1 MVVRDLDVSG
11 PLLGPHEA
19 DSVLVVDPDRM
30 LSGTVADQLLQPVP
44 WWDAKVVDVV
54 GRVKLTEL
62 FLRRTLYVRAEARG
76 LFTIPDPLR
85 RIVGKDWITSLC
97 YRQTLVTSSV
107 SISPTAALRAK
118 RASPVRHAT
127 HVPHAKRNHGQ
138 SRSLADGT
146 RAIPGQQKP
155 STIG

>member
-1 MVVRDLDVSG
+1 
-11 PLLGPHEA
+11 
-19 DSVLVVDPDRM
+19 M

-85 RIVGKDWITSLC
+85 RIVGKRLDHFPMLPTD
-97 YRQTLVTSSV
+97 V
-107 SISPTAALRAK
+107 SNVK
-118 RASPVRHAT
+118 R
-127 HVPHAKRNHGQ
+127 
-138 SRSLADGT
+138 
-146 RAIPGQQKP
+146 
-155 STIG
+155 